1 MYRSIEIH
9 RALSWWRCRNFN
21 PRSPD
26 GERPQTIRGGL
37 RRLPISIHAPRM
49 GSDVGVVSHCRSP
62 SYFNPHSPD
71 GERLSIGVRP
81 ESTSEVFQSTLPGWG
96 ATRHIVQFPVLVDI
110 SIHAPRMG
118 SDASFDVVSLMQ
130 DEFQSTLPG
139 WGATLHGLRG
149 VLAVA
154 ISIHAPRMG
163 SDCNRIFKLVRI
175 LISIHAPR
183 MGSDNSW
190 SPTFHPI
197 GNFNPRS
204 PDGERR
210 RRWLRLPR
218 FSWYFNPRSPDG
230 ERRAHAPPTPPKP
243 ANFNPRSPDGER
255 LSSFRR
261 HGRTIYFNPRS
272 PDGERP
278 NSTTDILTN

>member
-1 MYRSIEIH
+1 
-9 RALSWWRCRNFN
+9 
-21 PRSPD
+21 
-26 GERPQTIRGGL
+26 
-37 RRLPISIHAPRM
+37 
-49 GSDVGVVSHCRSP
+49 
-62 SYFNPHSPD
+62 
-71 GERLSIGVRP
+71 
-81 ESTSEVFQSTLPGWG
+81 
-96 ATRHIVQFPVLVDI
+96 
-110 SIHAPRMG
+110 
-118 SDASFDVVSLMQ
+118 
-130 DEFQSTLPG
+130 
-139 WGATLHGLRG
+139 
-149 VLAVA
+149 
-154 ISIHAPRMG
+154 MG

-255 LSSFRR
+255 QSGLLVLGLAVDISIHAPRMGSDLD
-261 HGRTIYFNPRS
+261 RTTAKASRLLFQ
-272 PDGERP
+272 
-278 NSTTDILTN
+278 STLPGWGATVVGTKYWISAYVFQSTLPGWGATKSAWYLAKA